1 MALAQQQKKLKFSIP
16 STRGSVHYLIQIFG
30 LGWVRDCVAISFA
43 LHAMIMIKIN
53 VLNG

>member
-1 MALAQQQKKLKFSIP
+1 MARAQEHIKLKFSIQ
-16 STRGSVHYLIQIFG
+16 STRGSVHCLMIQITLFT
-30 LGWVRDCVAISFA
+30 VRDCVAISFA